1 MKRSPSTH
9 RNSPHRQRG
18 QAMTEYLAIGLV
30 LVIALFLVP
39 VTGSNP
45 PQTVAQF
52 LAGRIHDLYDNI
64 SFFLSLP

>member
-1 MKRSPSTH
+1 
-9 RNSPHRQRG
+9 
-18 QAMTEYLAIGLV
+18 V

-45 PQTVAQF
+45 PQTVGQF
-52 LAGRIHDLYDNI
+52 LAGRIHDFYDNI